1 MLQPLVQCIPF
12 KYKYGVTSLLV
23 AVVYQFLLSCGL
35 RDYILYGP
43 GGSYSRDTLIA
54 ANREGLFS
62 CAGYLSIYYA
72 GMEMG
77 RYIFMN
83 EK

>member
-1 MLQPLVQCIPF
+1 M
-12 KYKYGVTSLLV
+12 
-23 AVVYQFLLSCGL
+23 YQFLLSCGL

-43 GGSYSRDTLIA
+43 DGTHSRDSVIA

-62 CAGYLSIYYA
+62 CTGYLSIYYA
-72 GMEMG
+72 GMELG
-77 RYIFMN
+77 RLIFMD